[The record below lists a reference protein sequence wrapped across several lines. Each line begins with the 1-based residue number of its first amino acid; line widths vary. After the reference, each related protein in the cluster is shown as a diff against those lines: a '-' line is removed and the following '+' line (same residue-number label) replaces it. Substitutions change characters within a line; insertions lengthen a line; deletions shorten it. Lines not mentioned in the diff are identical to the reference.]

1 MPRYDAGMSD
11 TFQALIE
18 RIVDAGGVVM
28 LMGAPDTGKST
39 LARQILNAALGQG
52 LTVGYVDSD
61 IAQTTVGP
69 PTCIGL
75 RVLRSPADLQNLAAA
90 DDLRFVGSIVPD
102 RFHLQQVA
110 GTAALVDAAR
120 PESDLIVVD
129 TTGAVSGVVGQT
141 LKYHKVELARPDSIV
156 ALQRGGEMEPIV
168 GLLRRFFS
176 VEVETVP
183 VHPDVVAM
191 SPPERA
197 AARTAKFVEALSGE
211 QQRWRVRPTVFA
223 PTLPTGLDLSRLDH
237 MLVGIHDR
245 TGRCLGLGTLEYDDG
260 ALRVVTAVG
269 EGMAGLRLGSL
280 RLDPETRQTTNVNLR
295 EVMFGLE

>member
-1 MPRYDAGMSD
+1 MSD
-11 TFQALIE
+11 TFQPIIE
-18 RIVDAGGVVM
+18 RVVNDGGVVM

-39 LARQILNAALGQG
+39 LARQILTAALSRGQ
-52 LTVGYVDSD
+52 TVGYVDSD

-75 RVLRSPADLQNLAAA
+75 RMLRSRSDLASLATA

-102 RFHLQQVA
+102 RFTLQQVV

-141 LKYHKVELARPDSIV
+141 LKYHKVELCRPDSIV

-176 VEVETVP
+176 SEVETVP
-183 VHPDVVAM
+183 VHPDVVAL

-197 AARTAKFVEALSGE
+197 AARVERFIEALSGE
-211 QQRWRVRPTVFA
+211 TQKWRVRPTVFA
-223 PTLPTGLDLSRLDH
+223 PTLPTGLDLARLND
-237 MLVGIHDR
+237 MLVGVHDR
-245 TGRCLGLGTLEYDDG
+245 SGRCLGLGTLEYDDG
-260 ALRVVTAVG
+260 SLRVVTSVG

-280 RLDPETRQTTNVNLR
+280 RLDPVTRQTTNVNLR